1 MNDFK
6 PNWSDI
12 EHNEKWIN
20 RWVLEDPKLF
30 TKTPHKVVKAAE
42 TTTLGFFPLI
52 FLAWDYYNTGSFIQS
67 TITCGR
73 DFLWPAMV
81 VAAKSFNASPYQMLA
96 TNVGGIAWTIYNCF
110 FAEHPEH
117 EAVKE
122 EVSTDLGSASTLKG
136 KITA

>member
-1 MNDFK
+1 MYKFTPRKFK
-6 PNWSDI
+6 IPVEN
-12 EHNEKWIN
+12 
-20 RWVLEDPKLF
+20 
-30 TKTPHKVVKAAE
+30 
-42 TTTLGFFPLI
+42 LGFSFFPLI

-117 EAVKE
+117 EAVSE